1 MPRSPSSRNRITEAA
16 LSGLTVR
23 LVTEQT
29 PLEDAIAQIHAES
42 TDPLLLSRVAGHQLA
57 RADTD
62 ERMAPRYRAAAELLV
77 AAGGT
82 DREAGLEA
90 RERALRLGGQRPP
103 DAWRPQPPRH
113 GAEQGAAAQI
123 TGHHGMSAPGHRTPS

>member
-1 MPRSPSSRNRITEAA
+1 MPRARSTRDPLTEAA

-23 LVTEQT
+23 LVTQKT
-29 PLEDAIAQIHAES
+29 PLEEAIAQIHTES

-82 DREAGLEA
+82 AREAGIEA
-90 RERALRLGGQRPP
+90 RERSLRLAGQRPP
-103 DAWRPQPPRH
+103 DAWRPR
-113 GAEQGAAAQI
+113 
-123 TGHHGMSAPGHRTPS
+123 R